1 MMNKKIKQFRF
12 PDPDLQFEKDFF
24 TEDEEWSLNLI
35 ENLGPVTQ
43 LGIYALPGS
52 RFKINQQQSSSVE
65 ELVINGHG
73 VFSIDLEERP
83 ITSISVHKESYNN
96 TKENNHFIIMD
107 LLYIPRGL
115 G

>member
-1 MMNKKIKQFRF
+1 MNKKIKQFRF
-12 PDPDLQFEKDFF
+12 PETLLEDNFF
-24 TEDEEWSLNLI
+24 TEDGWSLNLI

-52 RFKINQQQSSSVE
+52 RFKINQKQSSSVE

-73 VFSIDLEERP
+73 VFSIDLEEHP
-83 ITSISVHKESYNN
+83 LTSISIHKESYNN
-96 TKENNHFIIMD
+96 AKNNNHFIIID
-107 LLYIPRGL
+107 VLYIPRGL